1 MLEIIDDLQIH
12 KNNVRYFA
20 MYKCT
25 LYLKN
30 ESEWIEYAKN
40 IIEHSNTIN
49 DETIETILIFPFE
62 FGSLN
67 SNS

>member
-1 MLEIIDDLQIH
+1 
-12 KNNVRYFA
+12 